1 METIKMHTDFAP
13 AERASAGDLERQR
26 QLFRGSSLMTQ
37 ILDSVPNI
45 VLVLNQER
53 QIVYANQNLYDT
65 LQVKPEEIEL
75 VFGSRPG
82 EVWKCVH
89 AFESV
94 GGCGTTEFCET
105 CGAAQAILASQEQRS
120 DVQECRIIQDGT
132 GDALDLRVWA
142 KPLVLGDELFS
153 IFTVVDISHE
163 KRREVLERIFFHD
176 LLNTAGGLRGS
187 AELFNDASQEEL
199 NEFQDIILKLS
210 DELIEEIQAQRQL
223 VAAEKETLA
232 TYPSVFDTADVLH
245 EIVHLYSGHHV
256 SQGRQIKIV
265 DTGFNGSIT
274 TDRTL
279 LRRVLGNMTKNAL
292 EATKRGEEVRLGCEE
307 TDGGIVFTVH
317 NPGFIPED
325 VQHQIFQR
333 SFSTKGP
340 GRGLGTYSI
349 KLLTEQYLN
358 GRVSFTT
365 SPALGTVFQAFCPHL
380 VLEQET
386 GLMDILPPENRESVS
401 LHILVAEDN
410 PVNQKLATR
419 LLERL
424 GHTTVAVGT
433 GKEAL
438 QVLVDEAFDLVL
450 MDCQMPEMDGF
461 EATQKIR
468 QSGEVCNADIP
479 IVAMTGNVGKEDRE
493 ACLAVGMN
501 DHIPKPVGKDGLIAM
516 LARWSNR

>member
-1 METIKMHTDFAP
+1 MHTDFAP
-13 AERASAGDLERQR
+13 AGRASADDLQRQR
-26 QLFRGSSLMTQ
+26 QLFCDFPLMTQ

-45 VLVLNQER
+45 VLVLNRER

-65 LQVKPEEIEL
+65 LHVRPEEIEL

-105 CGAAQAILASQEQRS
+105 CGAVQAILASQENRS
-120 DVQECRIIQDGT
+120 DVQECRIIQEGT

-142 KPLVLGDELFS
+142 KPLEIGGELFS

-176 LLNTAGGLRGS
+176 LLNTAGGLKGS
-187 AELFNDASQEEL
+187 AELFQEASAEEL
-199 NEFQDIILKLS
+199 NEFQDLILTLS
-210 DELIEEIQAQRQL
+210 DELIEEIQAQRLL

-232 TYPSVFDTADVLH
+232 IHPSVFNTGDVLQ
-245 EIVHLYSGHHV
+245 EIVGLYSGHQV
-256 SQGRQIKIV
+256 SLGRQIKIADKV
-265 DTGFNGSIT
+265 FRGSVT

-279 LRRVLGNMTKNAL
+279 LRRVIGNMTKNAL
-292 EATKRGEEVRLGCEE
+292 EATERGAVVTLGCDDV
-307 TDGGIVFTVH
+307 DGGIVFWVQ
-317 NPGFIPED
+317 NPGYIPKD
-325 VQHQIFQR
+325 IQRQIFQR

-365 SPALGTVFQAFCPHL
+365 SLDSGTVFRAFCPHL
-380 VLEQET
+380 TLEQQT
-386 GLMDILPPENRESVS
+386 GLMDILPPEKRKMVS
-401 LHILVAEDN
+401 LHILVVEDN
-410 PVNQKLATR
+410 RVNQKLATR

-424 GHTTVAVGT
+424 GHSAVAVAM
-433 GKEAL
+433 GKDAL
-438 QVLVDEAFDLVL
+438 EILADEPFDLVL

-468 QSGEVCNADIP
+468 ESGDVRNANIP
-479 IVAMTGNVGKEDRE
+479 IVAMTGNVGDADRD

-501 DHIPKPVGKDGLIAM
+501 DYIPKPVGKDVLMAM
-516 LARWSNR
+516 LDRWATG